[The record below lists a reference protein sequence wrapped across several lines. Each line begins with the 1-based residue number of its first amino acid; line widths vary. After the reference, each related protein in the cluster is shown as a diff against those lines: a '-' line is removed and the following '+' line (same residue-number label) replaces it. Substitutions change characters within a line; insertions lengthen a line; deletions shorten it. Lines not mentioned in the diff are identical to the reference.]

1 MRGCEEQSAQFAVAS
16 AQELQS
22 AQFAVGSAQE
32 LQSSQLAVGSA
43 QELGLVLLRTAHCPL
58 PTAPTAHCPLRTAH
72 SDSQPLVPWPALRNY
87 PLPVMGDRPL
97 VLIADDNEDVVMLL
111 KNYLRPLQ
119 CDILVAG
126 EGEEAL
132 AIALD
137 RHPDVVLLD
146 VMMPKRSG
154 WEVCQALKGV
164 QRTAGI
170 AVILITGRGDVKD
183 RLTGLQ
189 VGADDYLVKP
199 FDRDQV
205 VKRVERL
212 LSRPREEHP
221 RAEHATRDALE
232 NLLRDRTTGFATVPL
247 IIDRVKEIL
256 IEQGEIGV
264 VFVDIEQF
272 EAIEVEYGWAFFDEF
287 LRRVSE
293 VVTEEAKQRFQR
305 AIIAAQR
312 VGGSSFFV
320 FHETRGHALSGE
332 AASDAMANDLRLRL
346 IETLQQRFPNMHS
359 GQIGFFVGATRIDYQ
374 PQIRL
379 ERQIYH
385 GMQVAAD
392 AVRDAEQQRKK
403 QLTREL
409 RDIIRRKRVTT
420 LFQPIVRARDAS
432 VFGYEI
438 LTRGP
443 AHSSFRN
450 SDMLFSFARETKLAW
465 SLETLA
471 LECALKRLRRVELLD
486 RKFLLNL
493 EAEMFG
499 ESELRIHDMISFFA
513 EHRGHFVF
521 ELTERAAIEDYAV
534 FRRLIDEF
542 RDKGIEVAI
551 DDAGSGYASLEAIA
565 ALSPDYLK
573 VTKSLV
579 STLATEPIKQD
590 LIRMLVDLAGKINAT
605 TLAEGIETQEE
616 FEACRDLGID
626 LIQGY
631 FFAHPREALDL
642 GDKEVE
648 ESVRVMESAARKSGT
663 V

>member
-1 MRGCEEQSAQFAVAS
+1 
-16 AQELQS
+16 
-22 AQFAVGSAQE
+22 
-32 LQSSQLAVGSA
+32 
-43 QELGLVLLRTAHCPL
+43 
-58 PTAPTAHCPLRTAH
+58 
-72 SDSQPLVPWPALRNY
+72 
-87 PLPVMGDRPL
+87 MGERPL

-111 KNYLRPLQ
+111 KSYLRPLE
-119 CDILVAG
+119 CDVVVAHD
-126 EGEEAL
+126 GEEAL
-132 AIALD
+132 AVAQT
-137 RHPDVVLLD
+137 RMPDVALLD
-146 VMMPKRSG
+146 VVMPKRSG

-199 FDRDQV
+199 FDSDQV
-205 VKRVERL
+205 VRRVQRLMERH
-212 LSRPREEHP
+212 RDQQP
-221 RAEHATRDALE
+221 RAEHATRDELE
-232 NLLRDRTTGFATVPL
+232 NLLIDRATGFPTVPL
-247 IIDRVKEIL
+247 VIDRVKEIL
-256 IEQGEIGV
+256 IEQEEIGI
-264 VFVDIEQF
+264 VFIDIEQF

-293 VVTEEAKQRFQR
+293 VVTAEAKERFQD

-320 FHETRGHALSGE
+320 FHQTRGQALSLE
-332 AASDAMANDLRLRL
+332 AAADVMSTDLRQRL
-346 IETLQQRFPNMHS
+346 IDTLRQRFPNMQS
-359 GQIGFFVGATRIDYQ
+359 EQIGFYVGAARIEYR

-409 RDIIRRKRVTT
+409 RDIIRRKRVKT
-420 LFQPIVRARDAS
+420 LFQPIVRAKDAR

-443 AHSSFRN
+443 ARSSFRN

-465 SLETLA
+465 A
-471 LECALKRLRRVELLD
+471 LEAIALDCALKRLRQVDLLD

-493 EAEMFG
+493 EAEMFDQ
-499 ESELRIHDMISFFA
+499 SELKIHEMVSFFS

-534 FRRLIDEF
+534 FRRLLDEF

-565 ALSPDYLK
+565 ALAPDYLK

-590 LIRMLVDLAGKINAT
+590 LVRMLVDLAGKINAT

-616 FEACRDLGID
+616 FEACRDLGVD

-631 FFAHPREALDL
+631 FFAHPREAPDL
-642 GDKEVE
+642 GDQEVAK
-648 ESVRVMESAARKSGT
+648 SVRMMEHRDRRLGT
-663 V
+663 HDVPVKQ